1 MNFPFLSLMSQN
13 IKINEDGLEIYPKGR
28 MIFGN
33 LTMFLWFIL
42 GAIACWYF
50 YPLIGG
56 IYFVFAFV
64 MVYIVLRKLVCRN
77 CYYYDKWCG
86 LGWGKLSAKMFKKG
100 NVEDFK
106 DSVGLKLAPATY
118 GLLMIIPLILLII
131 SIIQG
136 FSWYK
141 IVVLMLLLATSF
153 YSGGIGR
160 KYSCSHCKMN
170 LICPGSAVKKK

>member
-1 MNFPFLSLMSQN
+1 LVILRCSSGLFLELLRVGISIHL
-13 IKINEDGLEIYPKGR
+13 LEGYI
-28 MIFGN
+28 
-33 LTMFLWFIL
+33 LFLHLLWYIL
-42 GAIACWYF
+42 Y
-50 YPLIGG
+50 
-56 IYFVFAFV
+56 
-64 MVYIVLRKLVCRN
+64 LRKLVCRN

-141 IVVLMLLLATSF
+141 IVVLMLLLAISF

-170 LICPGSAVKKK
+170 LICPDSTVKKK